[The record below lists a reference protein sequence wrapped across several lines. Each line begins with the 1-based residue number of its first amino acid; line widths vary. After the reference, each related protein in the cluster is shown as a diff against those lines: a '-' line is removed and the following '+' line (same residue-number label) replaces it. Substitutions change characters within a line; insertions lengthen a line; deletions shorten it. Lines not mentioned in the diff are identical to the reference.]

1 MVEQAGLSD
10 LITRAGQ
17 TVLRAFDYASK
28 PLVFL
33 QLRRLLF
40 AALGFWALSSLWLAA
55 WSFYPHGQPLEIAEV
70 INPPQGRSGTRDAD
84 TVDIEAL
91 VSAHLFG
98 EPGEVIDDAQLADAE
113 AASGRSPSMSEEE
126 AEEALAG
133 IEKGAPETR
142 LPLLLRGVV
151 SSSNA
156 GLGQA
161 VIEYQKNQ
169 DLYRVG
175 DELPVNE
182 DVELAKVLADRVVL
196 ANKGRYE
203 ILNLFEDSDL
213 VAQAAPLAKPAPERQ
228 AARAP
233 ITQSEAAQAR
243 AAGLASNYR
252 DRLYSDPQ
260 SLAEVVRVT
269 AVRDGGALR
278 GYRVSPGNA
287 AAEFTAL
294 GFEPGDLVTAV
305 NGMPLSEP
313 SNTVRLYQ
321 EMRSAS
327 EAVFDVER
335 GGQQLTLN
343 VSLGGSQ

>member
-1 MVEQAGLSD
+1 MEKTGLSD
-10 LITRAGQ
+10 QISRAGQ
-17 TVLRAFDYASK
+17 TALRVFDYASK

-40 AALGFWALSSLWLAA
+40 AALGFWILSSLWLAS
-55 WSFYPHGQPLEIAEV
+55 WSFYPSGKPLEVAQV
-70 INPPQGRSGTRDAD
+70 INPPQARSGPQDAD
-84 TVDIEAL
+84 SVDIDAL
-91 VSAHLFG
+91 VAAHLFG
-98 EPGEVIDDAQLADAE
+98 EPGELIDDAQLVDADA
-113 AASGRSPSMSEEE
+113 SGGRSPAMSEEE
-126 AEEALAG
+126 AAEALAG

-161 VIEYQKNQ
+161 VIEYQKRQ

-175 DELPVNE
+175 DELPVNDE
-182 DVELAKVLADRVVL
+182 VELAKVLADRVVL
-196 ANKGRYE
+196 SNKGRYE

-213 VAQAAPLAKPAPERQ
+213 VAQTASLPMPAPERKPV
-228 AARAP
+228 RAP
-233 ITQSEAAQAR
+233 ITQTEAAQAR

-321 EMRSAS
+321 EMRSAT